1 MATLPG
7 PLQVIMFVVE
17 HFNVTLVMILSFCFC
32 RQYLLLSKMQFY
44 AVAESIFI
52 RFLLDFFIRFLL
64 AA

>member
-44 AVAESIFI
+44 AVAELIFI
-52 RFLLDFFIRFLL
+52 SCFYT
-64 AA
+64 